1 MEHESGAITRSSV
14 ESLMARKKL
23 FELSQTYSATNLE
36 RERSAGLFI
45 RGSLLARFLAIYEIY
60 KEIIDLPGFIFD
72 VGTWR
77 GQTAVLAENFRAILE
92 PLNLDRRICAFDTFE
107 GYRGFGERDKPTQ
120 LHQDGTY
127 SVGISYEDYLRELLE
142 IHEMSNAMGHYRK
155 KHLVIAGEVTQSM
168 PALLSENPEMIIAL
182 AFIDLNSVEPT
193 ELIIDLIWER
203 LVPNGRVVFWQLT
216 QPKIAGDGMAYVSRI
231 LRQKPHLVRRSL
243 LYPGLCQVV
252 KTIDRM
258 TSPSS

>member
-1 MEHESGAITRSSV
+1 MEHESGGITRSSE
-14 ESLMARKKL
+14 ESLSAREKL
-23 FELSQTYSATNLE
+23 FKLSQSYPATDTE
-36 RERSAGLFI
+36 RERSAGLFL

-60 KEIIDLPGFIFD
+60 KEIIELPGFIFD

-120 LHQDGTY
+120 LHRDGKY
-127 SVGISYEDYLRELLE
+127 SVGTSYEDYLRELLE
-142 IHEMSNAMGHYRK
+142 IHEISNAMGHYRE
-155 KHLVIAGEVTQSM
+155 KHLVIAGDVTKTM
-168 PALLSENPEMIIAL
+168 PALLNENPEMFIAC

-203 LVPNGRVVFWQLT
+203 LVPNGRMVFWQLT
-216 QPKIAGDGMAYVSRI
+216 QPKTAGDGMAYVSRI
-231 LRQKPHLVRRSL
+231 LGSKSHLIRRSL
-243 LYPGLCQVV
+243 IYPGLTQVV
-252 KTIDRM
+252 KTQNTLRI
-258 TSPSS
+258 